1 MSARGHAGGAAGI
14 AAAFDAADAA
24 GAARRGGPLR
34 SLWRRIA
41 QPSLVRR
48 LLLAQLLLLT
58 LLWTLFT
65 GFITYETGNDQA
77 AMHEDNLFKTVLA
90 VADNLAGQP
99 ERQRETLALLDAA
112 ATAGYGVGDPVLT
125 VSMLVSQGGREIF
138 RSPKAPAGARHAS
151 VLNEVVIMGSGE
163 RRWRARTMRAPA
175 TGSQVT
181 VMMPAGG
188 WFVFVTLN
196 SRGFYLLPLVLSL
209 PVLLLPAWLSIR
221 LALRPWSR
229 VAREVA
235 TRGPNNLAALGYTDR
250 HRELADMVDSIN
262 TLMQSVAESQARE
275 RSFIADAAHELRT
288 PLAAMR
294 VNVEAL
300 LAQAESGRDKQLL
313 SGIVSSARR
322 ATRLVSQLLTL
333 MRSDATGGDAAER
346 VALDELLQDRL
357 AALSGLAAVRWVEL
371 ELSAEPGFTVLGQRE
386 SLISLVDNLVEN
398 AIKYGPDGGVVRVA
412 LRRAGQGASAPEA
425 VLSVEDQGPGIAPAL
440 RQRVF
445 DRFFRDPAQTQSGS
459 GLGLAIAQAA
469 AARHGGRI
477 VLLDG
482 EGGGLLVEVRLPLA
496 RQG

>member
-1 MSARGHAGGAAGI
+1 MSTPPIPAIPAIPTGG
-14 AAAFDAADAA
+14 
-24 GAARRGGPLR
+24 RRGGMLR
-34 SLWRRIA
+34 GLWRRIS

-65 GFITYETGNDQA
+65 GYITYETGNDQA
-77 AMHEDNLFKTVLA
+77 ALHEENLYQTALA
-90 VADNLAGQP
+90 VADNLADQP
-99 ERQRETLALLDAA
+99 ERRQQTLALLDAA
-112 ATAGYGVGDPVLT
+112 ATAGYGMGDPILA

-138 RSPKAPAGARHAS
+138 RSPKAPEGARHVD
-151 VLNEVVIMGSGE
+151 VLDKVVVMGTGE
-163 RRWRARTMRAPA
+163 RRWRARTMRAPV

-181 VMMPAGG
+181 VMTPAGG

-221 LALRPWSR
+221 LALRPWSK

-235 TRGPNNLAALGYTDR
+235 TRGPHNLAVLGYSDR
-250 HRELADMVDSIN
+250 HQELSDMVESIN
-262 TLMQSVAESQARE
+262 ALMKSVAESQARE

-300 LAQAESGRDKQLL
+300 LGQAEAGRDRTLL
-313 SGIVSSARR
+313 TGIVSSVRR

-333 MRSDATGGDAAER
+333 MRSDATGGEEAER

-357 AALSGLAAVRWVEL
+357 AVLSGLAGVRGVEL
-371 ELSAEPGFTVLGQRE
+371 ELAAEPDVAVQGQRE

-398 AIKYGPDGGVVRVA
+398 AIKYGPEGGMVRVA
-412 LRRAGQGASAPEA
+412 LRRAGAPGGMGEA
-425 VLSVEDQGPGIAPAL
+425 APMALLSVEDQGPGIPPAL

-445 DRFFRDPAQTQSGS
+445 DRFFRDPAQSQSGS

-469 AARHGGRI
+469 AVRHGGRI
-477 VLLDG
+477 DLLDG
-482 EGGGLLVEVRLPLA
+482 EGGGLLVQVTLPLA
-496 RQG
+496 K